1 MSIQNKIRLKVD
13 LNTSRFMIGIWQGLG
28 GLGCEMI
35 VPSPEILENEMEKLL
50 TFHEMNQ
57 MQIG

>member
-1 MSIQNKIRLKVD
+1 
-13 LNTSRFMIGIWQGLG
+13 MIGIWQGLG